1 MRNEDRLHV
10 ERGSNYTLVLDPL
23 APNWAATDEDGAWVL
38 QRMRSGLTRDEVSYR
53 FAKRA
58 GVSLR
63 RALDLVEAFGDEVG
77 DLAAPRVSSPYRGR
91 AYYLKPDRL
100 REVWL
105 HVTDRC
111 NLACRHCLVSSGPS
125 GERGLDTETITSIIR
140 QARDLG
146 ADTFYVT
153 GGEPLV
159 RPDIV
164 ELLRLITVEHG
175 AIAVVLTNGT
185 LLDAELAERLSA
197 LPARRLFLQVS
208 LDGSC
213 AERNDAL
220 RTKGS
225 FEQAVRG
232 IRAARAAGLHVTIAT
247 VALRR
252 NLDDLPAIAQVA
264 RGLGVGHMHLMWQ
277 HVRERGGRLPRAS
290 LRRLV
295 ATVRELR
302 ARSRELAVAVDN
314 FENVRRTVNGDPS
327 IKYDLT
333 NACWDSLAL
342 YRDGRVFPSACL
354 VGIESEAAGSVFDS
368 PLRRIWLES
377 EQLARWRSQSVV
389 ESANGDPWRFLHGGG
404 DPEQAFFAQNGG
416 GEPALDPYLPLHTEL
431 ARLVIDETVAERRR
445 LIGDGRAGLVVY
457 QLMGDDGYGCPIESG
472 VRNGGEHKVDFI
484 HSNCVLIQDV
494 IARSRAEI
502 RAYYAEAAREPK
514 TEICQ
519 AINIDRRLLAHIP
532 DDVVARSYGCGSP
545 VLAAAPSAGETVL
558 DLGSGAGME
567 AFIASRLVGAK
578 GQVIGVDMTPDVLR
592 FASDA
597 SRTVAQRLGYRNVS
611 FARALLEALPLASG
625 SVDAV
630 ISNCVINLSPEKLKV
645 FAEIRR
651 VLKPGGRV
659 VVADI
664 VSRQALPPEIR
675 FNPRLKGE
683 CIAGAMTERKLLAT
697 LRKLGFVGIE
707 VLSKNEWRTVDEIGF
722 DTLTVRAYAPSE
734 LGAGFVK
741 PALAGFTNPASSP
754 GVRHARDCMVCG
766 APLIYL
772 DREAELKCHYCGQA
786 TRANAHCEQGHFVC
800 DACHASDHL
809 SFIKDFCRGTTAV
822 DPVFIFSEMRRS
834 HLFPLHGP
842 EHHALVPAAL
852 LTAYRNSFGEPPHAR
867 VEAAIDRGAAL
878 PGGTCAYWGGCAAA
892 LGIGI
897 AYATILRATP
907 LSHGPRGIVQTVVS
921 RLLAE
926 MGKYGSPRCC
936 RRESLLAL
944 KLGCELSARYLPH
957 TLDYGAIP
965 ACDQMALNRE
975 CIRAECPFHRAKD
988 G

>member
-1 MRNEDRLHV
+1 
-10 ERGSNYTLVLDPL
+10 VLDPL
-23 APNWAATDEDGAWVL
+23 APNWAATDEDGGWVL
-38 QRMRSGLTRDEVSYR
+38 RQLRAGLTRDEVSYR

-63 RALDLVEAFGDEVG
+63 RALELVEAFADEVG
-77 DLAAPRVSSPYRGR
+77 ELAASQVSTPYRGR
-91 AYYLKPDRL
+91 AHYLKPDRL

-111 NLACRHCLVSSGPS
+111 NLACRHCLVSSGPA
-125 GERGLDTETITSIIR
+125 GERGLDTEAISSIIR
-140 QARDLG
+140 QARELG
-146 ADTFYVT
+146 ADTFYLT

-159 RPDIV
+159 RPDIM

-185 LLDAELAERLSA
+185 LLDEELAGRLSR
-197 LPARRLFLQVS
+197 LPSGRLFLQVS

-225 FEQAVRG
+225 FERAVRG

-264 RGLGVGHMHLMWQ
+264 RSLGVGHMHLMWQ

-290 LRRLV
+290 LRKLISAVRDLR
-295 ATVRELR
+295 ATGRELT
-302 ARSRELAVAVDN
+302 LTVDN

-354 VGIESEAAGSVFDS
+354 VGIESEAAGSVLDS

-377 EQLARWRSQSVV
+377 EQLARWRSRSVV

-416 GEPALDPYLPLHTEL
+416 DEPAPDPYLPLHTEL
-431 ARLVIDETVAERRR
+431 ARLVVDETVAERRR

-457 QLMGDDGYGCPIESG
+457 QLMGDDGYGCPTESG

-494 IARSRAEI
+494 IAKSRAQI

-519 AINIDRRLLAHIP
+519 PISIDRRLLAHIP
-532 DDVVARSYGCGSP
+532 DDVIARSYGCGSP
-545 VLAAAPSAGETVL
+545 VLAAAPTEGETVL

-567 AFIASRLVGAK
+567 AFIASRLVGRE
-578 GQVIGVDMTPDVLR
+578 GRVIGVDMTPDMLR
-592 FASDA
+592 FSSQA
-597 SRTVAQRLGYRNVS
+597 SRAVAQRLGYGNVS

-630 ISNCVINLSPEKLKV
+630 ISNCVINLSPEKLRV
-645 FAEIRR
+645 FAETRR

-683 CIAGAMTERKLLAT
+683 CIAGAMTERKLLST

-707 VLSKNEWRTVDEIGF
+707 VLRKNEWRTVDEIGF
-722 DTLTVRAYAPSE
+722 DTLTVRAYRPAAGVAAALIAPARD
-734 LGAGFVK
+734 GALEVV
-741 PALAGFTNPASSP
+741 TSP
-754 GVRHARDCMVCG
+754 SAPRHAQDCMVCG

-772 DREAELKCHYCGQA
+772 DREAELKCHYCGQVR
-786 TRANAHCEQGHFVC
+786 RANSHCEQGHFVC
-800 DACHASDHL
+800 DACHASDHIG
-809 SFIKDFCRGTTAV
+809 FINTFCRNTAAT
-822 DPVFIFSEMRRS
+822 DPIAIFSGMRQS

-842 EHHALVPAAL
+842 EHHALVPAAFL
-852 LTAYRNSFGEPPHAR
+852 SAYRNSFGEPPQPR

-897 AYATILRATP
+897 AYSAILRATP
-907 LSHGPRGIVQTVVS
+907 LSHEPRGVVQTVVS
-921 RLLAE
+921 QILAE

-944 KLGCELSARYLPH
+944 SLGCELSARYLPH
-957 TLDYGAIP
+957 ALTHEELAR
-965 ACDQMALNRE
+965 CDQMALNRE
-975 CIRAECPFHRAKD
+975 CIGGECPFHSASTA
-988 G
+988 